1 MSKVRIA
8 QLSCIAVSILSMI
21 FMGAHL
27 FLGDGLSN
35 PSPLVEITGVLAL
48 AGLTGNAVCAFV
60 RYAQEEKE
68 KKRRNDQ

>member
-8 QLSCIAVSILSMI
+8 QLSCIAVSIISMLV
-21 FMGAHL
+21 MGAHL
-27 FLGDGLSN
+27 FLGDGIKN
-35 PSPLVEITGVLAL
+35 PSSVVEITGVLAL
-48 AGLTGNAVCAFV
+48 AGLTGNAVCAFI

>member
-1 MSKVRIA
+1 MPKVWIV
-8 QLSCIAVSILSMI
+8 QISCIALSIISMLV
-21 FMGAHL
+21 MGAHL